1 MTLYGLPHSEISGSS
16 PACGSPKL
24 FAAYRVLLRLLAP
37 RHPPYALPN
46 LTFSSASPSGS
57 AFPILSDPFV
67 SSGILPSFVL
77 CFAMQFSKIHL
88 YFQRKTSRN
97 QKIGGDERDR
107 TADPLLARQVL
118 SQLSYTPTVPGSI
131 LIEPLKQF

>member
-46 LTFSSASPSGS
+46 LTFFLTSPSCFGS
-57 AFPILSDPFV
+57 VSSILSDPFV
-67 SSGILPSFVL
+67 SSGILLSFVL
-77 CFAMQFSKIHL
+77 CFAMQFSKIH
-88 YFQRKTSRN
+88 
-97 QKIGGDERDR
+97 QKPSG
-107 TADPLLARQVL
+107 P
-118 SQLSYTPTVPGSI
+118 
-131 LIEPLKQF
+131 